1 MVGWHWFQKV
11 WDNFVLR
18 SIADQICVE
27 VSNFDNFNTPAAV
40 AAAAAAATVVVVV
53 VVVFVV
59 VVVVVAA
66 ATLTPAAAH

>member
-11 WDNFVLR
+11 WDNFVL
-18 SIADQICVE
+18 SSTADQICVE

-40 AAAAAAATVVVVV
+40 AAAAAVVVV
-53 VVVFVV
+53 VVVFV

-66 ATLTPAAAH
+66 ATLTPAAAAAH